1 MEEFEEELKWINI
14 TTDSIWNTARDRKLE
29 LPLTQSELKLI
40 ETGLSRESVAQ
51 TRFWRLLP
59 DGLAFRLSTKTK
71 EGIFCILDFK
81 RMSDVTDQYLIRARS
96 RVENQY
102 VSLRWA
108 LGSTLHHQ
116 GWQVEQISF
125 ITGSRSLNEQD
136 LRKNL
141 KIFQVPDSDK
151 RVSRSLD
158 RN

>member
-1 MEEFEEELKWINI
+1 MLETDQWELKRIVSPKWNFMCISGEKNLETFWKELVEEFEEELKWINI

-116 GWQVEQISF
+116 G
-125 ITGSRSLNEQD
+125 
-136 LRKNL
+136 
-141 KIFQVPDSDK
+141 
-151 RVSRSLD
+151 
-158 RN
+158 